1 MVKIES
7 LKDYLNILD
16 EEELESLSTKIYMI
30 IDLICKDYPKYKE
43 WFFTKQLPETI
54 NTNKRN
60 ILFVKNDKNE
70 IISMDCL
77 KKYETEQ
84 KICTLYVSD
93 SCRGLGIGSA
103 VIEESMK
110 WLETTKPFITIADYK
125 LEMFRPIIEKYNWK
139 LTEIVSDYVFRIIN
153 QHLYMNIF
161 DYIEQCEQNYE
172 LLELFSQ
179 LNPLKN
185 SQYQLIENHSYH
197 LTKF

>member
-70 IISMDCL
+70 IISMACL

-93 SCRGLGIGSA
+93 SCS
-103 VIEESMK
+103 
-110 WLETTKPFITIADYK
+110 
-125 LEMFRPIIEKYNWK
+125 
-139 LTEIVSDYVFRIIN
+139 
-153 QHLYMNIF
+153 
-161 DYIEQCEQNYE
+161 
-172 LLELFSQ
+172 
-179 LNPLKN
+179 
-185 SQYQLIENHSYH
+185 
-197 LTKF
+197 